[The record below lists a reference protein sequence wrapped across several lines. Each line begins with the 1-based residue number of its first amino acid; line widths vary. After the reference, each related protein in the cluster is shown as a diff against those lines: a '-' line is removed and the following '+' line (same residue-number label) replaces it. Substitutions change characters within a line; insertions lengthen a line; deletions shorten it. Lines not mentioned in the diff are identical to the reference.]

1 MTCREFAKAHNI
13 SIVGKLKRTKLKN
26 HLMNCWMKCFTDEDG
41 NEFWVFHSGEIV
53 YIDKDGGCI

>member
-26 HLMNCWMKCFTDEDG
+26 HLMNNWMKCFTDEDG

-53 YIDKDGGCI
+53 YIDKDGGVL